1 MFENI
6 TPRHSESLDEILNAR
21 RSVRAFS
28 TAAIEKKDIGQIARA
43 GLRAPFASIP
53 ARGKPDFRKI
63 IIISTKSE
71 AMNQVSLSID
81 RLAPK
86 YFAELKEKSGGEP
99 MPTMGPDSG
108 GISRLI
114 GNAPYLVIAGERKG
128 YPPTYMAD
136 QSISLS
142 YCMYTMWLKATTLK
156 IGFRLITLFT
166 HLRIGNDRVFCDLL
180 GIPVGEYAL
189 DACAIGYPAET
200 FKPPVMKYPDYN
212 GNVLWLEDSVQ

>member
-6 TPRHSESLDEILNAR
+6 TTKHSDSLDEILNAR

-28 TAAIEKKDIGQIARA
+28 FADIGKKEIEQIARA

-63 IIISTKSE
+63 IVIPTKTE
-71 AMNQVSLSID
+71 AMKKVALSID
-81 RLAPK
+81 RLSPK
-86 YFAELKEKSGGEP
+86 FIEELKENSGGEP
-99 MPTMGPDSG
+99 MPMMGPDSG
-108 GISRLI
+108 GIFRLI
-114 GNAPYLVIAGERKG
+114 GNAPYLIIAGERKG

-156 IGFRLITLFT
+156 IGFRLITLFA

-180 GIPVGEYAL
+180 GIPNGEYAL

-200 FKPPVMKYPDYN
+200 FTPPMMKYPDYDD
-212 GNVLWLEDSVQ
+212 NVVWLEDPL